1 MEKDLWFSINQEN
14 EFLGVIKVIIRLVI
28 FFWFYH
34 SGHKTAKKVFS
45 AIEGIE
51 YLKATVWILSLW
63 SIRIQFYFF
72 QIWKKTLGQNIILPI
87 LWTIWLGPH
96 DGSEN
101 RDHNYWKYFRNRWN
115 WSGTTFNPPEKHNF
129 LPHTDQKYGPK
140 IMRPIW
146 D

>member
-34 SGHKTAKKVFS
+34 SGHETAKKVFS

-72 QIWKKTLGQNIILPI
+72 QIWKNPRSKYNFYQFY
-87 LWTIWLGPH
+87 GPY
-96 DGSEN
+96 GL
-101 RDHNYWKYFRNRWN
+101 DHMM
-115 WSGTTFNPPEKHNF
+115 
-129 LPHTDQKYGPK
+129 DQKIETITIENISETDEIGQERLSIQQRNTKYNLY
-140 IMRPIW
+140 
-146 D
+146 DS